1 MNKRLFVGSLP
12 YSATAEQLQELFVQA
27 GTVVSINVITDRYT
41 GQGKGF
47 AFVEMGTAEEAK
59 KAIEMLNGKQLDGR
73 SIIVNE
79 ARPQEDRSSGG
90 GGGYRGGGG
99 SSGGGGYRGGGGSHS
114 GSIRG
119 GGGSRNRW

>member
-47 AFVEMGTAEEAK
+47 AFVEMGTVEEAK
-59 KAIEMLNGKQLDGR
+59 KAIEILNGKQLDGR
-73 SIIVNE
+73 SIIVSE
-79 ARPQEDRSSGG
+79 ARPQEERTGG

-99 SSGGGGYRGGGGSHS
+99 SGGYRGGGGGSHS
-114 GSIRG
+114 GSLRG
-119 GGGSRNRW
+119 GGGAKNARE

>member
-47 AFVEMGTAEEAK
+47 AFVEMGTVEEAK
-59 KAIEMLNGKQLDGR
+59 KAIEILNGKQLDGR
-73 SIIVNE
+73 SIIVSE
-79 ARPQEDRSSGG
+79 ARPQEERTGG

-99 SSGGGGYRGGGGSHS
+99 SGGYRGGGGGSHS

-119 GGGSRNRW
+119 GGGSKNRW